1 LQKEIHSM
9 TNPPRAF
16 AKRFFGVACLALF
29 LSAGAA
35 IAQVPTQITHPPN
48 GIGESTIGHPAIAN
62 VPTTITHQGRLFD
75 SGTPPTGTYDMQFKL
90 YDTAMVGTG
99 MLQGSPNT
107 VTLPT
112 VNVTNGIFTVQLDF
126 GASAFPGADRF
137 LEISVRHPGDASYTT
152 LAPRTQLTAAPY
164 AIRSLS
170 AASADNATTATTAT
184 TATNNVLK
192 SGDTMTGAL
201 VLSGDPTVA
210 LGAATKQY
218 VDSGNALK
226 LNLSGGTM
234 TGQLVLSGNPTVALG
249 AATKQYVD
257 SGLSNLNGANLT
269 AGSVTTDK
277 LAPVYGYFYLSGP
290 LVIPSG
296 GSVPF
301 AQTGPASGIVRS
313 GINGTDFVLPDAGV
327 YEITWQVPIAQA
339 GALDLALNGTELP
352 ETVVGRDTGTTQIV
366 GNVLINASASSVLN
380 VRVPSSNPSALTTT
394 FVVSG
399 GSFVTG
405 SLVIKR
411 IK

>member
-1 LQKEIHSM
+1 M

-35 IAQVPTQITHPPN
+35 LAQVPTTITHPPN

-137 LEISVRHPGDASYTT
+137 LEINVRHPGDPAYTT
-152 LAPRTQLTAAPY
+152 LAPRTQLTSAPY

-184 TATNNVLK
+184 NNVLK
-192 SGDTMTGAL
+192 SGDTMTGQL
-201 VLSGDPTVA
+201 VLSGDPSVA

-218 VDSGNALK
+218 VDNAGATK

-234 TGQLVLSGNPTVALG
+234 TGQLVLSGDPSVALG

-257 SGLSNLNGANLT
+257 ASAGGSTGANYVFAYDTTVQLVAVANTFQDITFNTNAQLNGWTHT
-269 AGSVTTDK
+269 AGTASFSC
-277 LAPVYGYFYLSGP
+277 P
-290 LVIPSG
+290 
-296 GSVPF
+296 
-301 AQTGPASGIVRS
+301 QTGLYLIQYA
-313 GINGTDFVLPDAGV
+313 A
-327 YEITWQVPIAQA
+327 EI
-339 GALDLALNGTELP
+339 GALLSDDISVRATVNGTEAPGSRSAGKIALVSRSFMASLNAADVLRLQFTDSAGTAQLGNGEGP
-352 ETVVGRDTGTTQIV
+352 TVP
-366 GNVLINASASSVLN
+366 SASITIVK
-380 VRVPSSNPSALTTT
+380 
-394 FVVSG
+394 
-399 GSFVTG
+399 
-405 SLVIKR
+405 IH
-411 IK
+411 